1 MNEFNGARLRLIRQF
16 HNLSL
21 ADLGQSAGISKQ
33 FLSRLESGG
42 EGIST
47 QLAEDLAARLSVL
60 PEFFFMHGGMAIAEE
75 QCHFRSNLTT
85 KVSLRQHARA
95 RGEILNQVVAV
106 LDQHLQLPDYR
117 IDGSDPDS
125 ADAIEEAATR
135 FRDTFGLGRGPLS
148 SMTRVAENAGSMVIN
163 VAGLAPDIDAI
174 SFATARPLIAL
185 NTDNRSGCRQRF
197 GVAHE
202 LGHLALHTGILT
214 GDRLTENQAN
224 RFASALLLPRTTFA
238 SECRLAIRGTRLNW
252 QGLSELKLRWKVSK
266 AALIFRGRQL
276 GILSEDQ
283 ARAGYIG
290 LKRHGE
296 AIQEKEDAMVPSE
309 QPDLLNDSLEVLNH
323 ELGIP
328 LVAIAR
334 ELRVTAGLLSDLLQR
349 GKVNM
354 DASNVV
360 SLDRLRRNFA
370 Y

>member
-1 MNEFNGARLRLIRQF
+1 MNEFNGAKLRLIRQF

-21 ADLGQSAGISKQ
+21 ADLGLSANISKQ
-33 FLSRLESGG
+33 FLSRLENGG

-47 QLAEDLAARLSVL
+47 PLADDLAERLGVL
-60 PEFFFMHGGMAIAEE
+60 PEFFFMPGGSPISEE

-85 KVSLRQHARA
+85 KVTLRQNARA
-95 RGEILNQVVAV
+95 RGEILNQVIGV
-106 LDQHLQLPDYR
+106 LDRHLQLPTYG
-117 IDGSDPDS
+117 IEGSEPDS
-125 ADAIEEAATR
+125 AEAIEVAATR

-148 SMTRVAENAGSMVIN
+148 SMTRVAENAGAIVIN

-202 LGHLALHTGILT
+202 LGHLALHTGVLT

-238 SECRLAIRGTRLNW
+238 SECRMAVRGTRLNW
-252 QGLSELKLRWKVSK
+252 QGLAELKLRWKVSK

-283 ARAGYIG
+283 ARSGYIG

-328 LVAIAR
+328 LAAIAR
-334 ELRVTAGLLSDLLQR
+334 ELRVTTHLLSDLLQR
-349 GKVNM
+349 GRISM
-354 DASNVV
+354 EASNVV
-360 SLDRLRRNFA
+360 SLDQLRRNSV
-370 Y
+370 